1 MTVFEELAKRLGK
14 FTADNSPAI
23 LAGIAVAGTIT
34 TAYLAGK
41 ASVRA
46 AEILREEAIRWAV
59 PTSELKPRYKIEAV
73 WKLYIPAAS
82 SAALTI
88 ACIISANQIG
98 TRRATAMAAAYSPTE
113 RAYTEYRDKV
123 VEKIGKNKEHAYRDE
138 IIQDRVNDN
147 PAHREI
153 IISGLDVLC
162 YDKFTGRYFT
172 SDMETLKK
180 AQNDTNYQVNSDYY
194 ASLTDFYNRIGLRP
208 TGMSDEVGW
217 NSDRLLELSFSS
229 VLADDGRPCL
239 AFEFVVV
246 PVRGFYRVN

>member
-1 MTVFEELAKRLGK
+1 MVFEELAKRLGR
-14 FTADNSPAI
+14 FTTDNSPAI
-23 LAGIAVAGTIT
+23 LTGIAVAGTIT
-34 TAYLAGK
+34 TAYLTAK
-41 ASVRA
+41 ASVKA
-46 AEILREEAIRWAV
+46 VDIIREEAIRWDV
-59 PTSELKPRYKIEAV
+59 TTSDVFPRYKFQAT
-73 WKLYIPAAS
+73 WRLYIPAAS

-88 ACIISANQIG
+88 ACIIGANRIG
-98 TRRATAMAAAYSPTE
+98 TSRATAMAAAYSLTE
-113 RAYTEYRDKV
+113 RAYNEYREKV
-123 VEKIGKNKEHAYRDE
+123 VEKIGSNKERVYRDE
-138 IIQDRVNDN
+138 IIQERVRND
-147 PAHREI
+147 PAYREVI
-153 IISGLDVLC
+153 VSGLDVLC

-180 AQNDTNYQVNSDYY
+180 AQNDTNYQINSDYY

-239 AFEFVVV
+239 AFEFTVV